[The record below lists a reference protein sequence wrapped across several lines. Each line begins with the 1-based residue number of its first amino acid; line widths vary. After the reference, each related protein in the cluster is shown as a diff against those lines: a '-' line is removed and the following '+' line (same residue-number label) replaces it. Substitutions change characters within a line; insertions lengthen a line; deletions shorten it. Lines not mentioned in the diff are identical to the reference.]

1 MLRSTSV
8 MRSVIRLVTILAM
21 ATFPGL
27 WSEFSLA
34 QPYPSKQIRLV
45 SPFGAGG
52 SADTIARLVGQRL
65 SEVLRQQVIIDARPG
80 AGTLIGTDVVA
91 KSVPD
96 GYTLLLASSGSAAA
110 VSVYAKVP
118 YNLVTD
124 FATVGLVGYVP
135 DIFVIPL
142 SVPARSL
149 KEFIQLARAK
159 PKELNFSSSG
169 NGTGSHLAGELFKSM
184 AKIDVVHVP
193 YKAAVSAVTAVIEG
207 EVSMMIVGASSV
219 VPHIKSGKLRA
230 LGITVSQRSS
240 LFPEIPTISEAGLPG
255 YECIEWFG
263 VLAPAGTS
271 GEVIGNLNTEIS
283 KIVQTAEMKSKFAA
297 VGAEPL
303 TNSPEQFASYL
314 RSEIQRYAKIVQEAN
329 IRAE

>member
-118 YNLVTD
+118 YNLVT
-124 FATVGLVGYVP
+124 